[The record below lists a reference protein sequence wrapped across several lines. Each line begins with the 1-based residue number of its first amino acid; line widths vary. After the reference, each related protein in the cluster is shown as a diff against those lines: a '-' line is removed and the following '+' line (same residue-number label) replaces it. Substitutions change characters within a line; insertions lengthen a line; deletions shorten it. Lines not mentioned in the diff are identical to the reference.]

1 MTHESLSN
9 VEACAAPRTLTDRLF
24 YWTDRAPW
32 WVLVLVGLGILVFL
46 FIISPARMMVD
57 RQVPTVGAS
66 AAGSFVYTLEVKN
79 AGPAEAVGISLTEE
93 LAEGLKLVSADPAP
107 TSAEGALLQWDLS
120 AIKAGRSTTVEITV
134 QATGG
139 GVPGD
144 LVRASTSDLSWTTVS
159 IDILRFL
166 ALGMR
171 VTILVTLYSF
181 ILAVFMGL
189 VAGLGRVAKQP
200 EGLSSV
206 LRWEFIWKGALRV
219 AAGIAIYYVLA
230 QFVDRAPALTTR
242 LVIVLAVLLYL
253 APRVLHPYT
262 MATMYVEVFRGIPM
276 LVQVLYLGFVIRP
289 FVKTFLSEA
298 LGTQV
303 EFSEFNA
310 AVLGLGLGYGAYI
323 AEVFRAGIQ
332 SIHRGQMEA
341 ARSLGMNYSQAMRH
355 VILPQAIRRV
365 LPPLAND
372 GVALLKDSSFVSV
385 LSVADLTRQGRL
397 YMSRTYRAF
406 ESWNMVAVSYLVMT
420 FLFSGL
426 ARALERRMS
435 QGER

>member
-1 MTHESLSN
+1 MTNESHN
-9 VEACAAPRTLTDRLF
+9 RAEVVRPRGLTDTLF
-24 YWTDRAPW
+24 AWTDRAPW
-32 WVLVLVGLGILVFL
+32 WVLVLAGLGILVFL
-46 FIISPARMMVD
+46 FIISPARLTVD
-57 RQVPTVGAS
+57 RQVPGVGAS
-66 AAGSFVYTLEVKN
+66 AAGSFTYTLEVKN
-79 AGPAEAVGISLTEE
+79 AGPAEAVSIE
-93 LAEGLKLVSADPAP
+93 LAEELPEGLELVSADPAP
-107 TSAEGALLQWDLS
+107 ASTEGNSLHWNLS
-120 AIKAGRSTTVEITV
+120 AIKAGQSTAVEVTVRASGAE
-134 QATGG
+134 A
-139 GVPGD
+139 PGD
-144 LVRASTSDLSWTTVS
+144 LVPQGVADVTWTTVS

-181 ILAVFMGL
+181 ILAVLMGL
-189 VAGLGRVAKQP
+189 VAGLGRVSKQP
-200 EGLSSV
+200 AGFSSV
-206 LRWEFIWKGALRV
+206 LRWEYVKRAVLRV
-219 AAGIAIYYVLA
+219 VAGIAIYFVLA
-230 QFVDRAPALTTR
+230 QFVDKVPALTTR
-242 LVIVLAVLLYL
+242 VAVILALVLYL

-262 MATMYVEVFRGIPM
+262 LATMYVEVFRGIPM

-289 FVKTFLSEA
+289 FVKTFLSNA